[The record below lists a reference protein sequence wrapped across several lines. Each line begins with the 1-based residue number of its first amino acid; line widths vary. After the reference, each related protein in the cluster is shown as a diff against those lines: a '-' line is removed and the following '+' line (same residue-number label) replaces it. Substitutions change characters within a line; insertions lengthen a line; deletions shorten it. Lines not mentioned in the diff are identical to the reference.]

1 MRAGNLRQRVTLQRP
16 ALADLGSGETGVT
29 WQDVREVWAEV
40 KPLKGW
46 QVERARQA
54 QVNTTHT
61 VRIRYAPDVTAE
73 VLRGLG
79 LGGIRP
85 ESVQMMDSVEFVA
98 DIQRVG

>member
-1 MRAGNLRQRVTLQRP
+1 M
-16 ALADLGSGETGVT
+16 
-29 WQDVREVWAEV
+29 
-40 KPLKGW
+40 
-46 QVERARQA
+46 
-54 QVNTTHT
+54 
-61 VRIRYAPDVTAE
+61 RYAPDVTAE